1 MPHRPLRLALSAFAE
16 DCAAQLAAEAAE
28 GAEVPFELVRAGR
41 RDAPLYCY
49 RPLVGRF
56 LAGRIGVLGRLASY
70 PPAAHALAACGG
82 LDDYLLARGERPHG
96 TPRQRVDA
104 ALLAFVARVF
114 EDSTDFELL
123 RGRLEAAFQELES
136 ILLDG
141 RAETA
146 VIVPALGITIESPE
160 LVLADGLAL
169 ARGDAFDGEAPP
181 EALWAEGGE
190 PHVLA
195 VLRWELAPGDPAPL
209 AHARARLSRL
219 RTALRLFD
227 PAGVTLSPLAW
238 TRTAAGPWQ
247 PFALGPAAV
256 RGDGVVH
263 VAAEQED
270 ELRAFCSLVGRRTPR
285 GGPVAWALGRW
296 ELACERAGRAGTAQ
310 ALADHL
316 LALRALLEPE
326 GAQSGVLGRRLAALC
341 AVPAERD
348 ALAARVEHAA
358 ALERSVVAGAAP
370 GEPLG
375 RLAAE
380 LSGHLRALLR
390 DVLCGHLEA
399 DLRGL
404 ADALLAQNAEQAG
417 AEQAGAEPEAVP

>member
-1 MPHRPLRLALSAFAE
+1 LPCDGATAPATGRSAIGALRTDPACRIARCASRCPPSPRSAPRSSRPRRPRARR
-16 DCAAQLAAEAAE
+16 C
-28 GAEVPFELVRAGR
+28 PFELVRAGR

-70 PPAAHALAACGG
+70 PHAAHALAACGG

-146 VIVPALGITIESPE
+146 VIVPVLGITIESPE

-181 EALWAEGGE
+181 EALWADGGE

-209 AHARARLSRL
+209 AHARTRLSACGPRCGSS
-219 RTALRLFD
+219 TP
-227 PAGVTLSPLAW
+227 PA
-238 TRTAAGPWQ
+238 
-247 PFALGPAAV
+247 
-256 RGDGVVH
+256 
-263 VAAEQED
+263 
-270 ELRAFCSLVGRRTPR
+270 
-285 GGPVAWALGRW
+285 
-296 ELACERAGRAGTAQ
+296 
-310 ALADHL
+310 
-316 LALRALLEPE
+316 
-326 GAQSGVLGRRLAALC
+326 
-341 AVPAERD
+341 
-348 ALAARVEHAA
+348 
-358 ALERSVVAGAAP
+358 
-370 GEPLG
+370 
-375 RLAAE
+375 
-380 LSGHLRALLR
+380 
-390 DVLCGHLEA
+390 
-399 DLRGL
+399 
-404 ADALLAQNAEQAG
+404 
-417 AEQAGAEPEAVP
+417 

>member
-16 DCAAQLAAEAAE
+16 ECAAQLAADAAD

-49 RPLVGRF
+49 RPMVGRY
-56 LAGRIGVLGRLASY
+56 LAGRIGVLGRLESY
-70 PPAAHALAACGG
+70 PRAAHALAACGG
-82 LDDYLLARGERPHG
+82 LDDYLAARGEAPRG

-123 RGRLEAAFQELES
+123 RGRLEAACQELEA

-146 VIVPALGITIESPE
+146 VVVPVLGLTIDSPE
-160 LVLADGLAL
+160 VVLADGLAL
-169 ARGDAFDGEAPP
+169 ARGDTFDGEAPP
-181 EALWAEGGE
+181 EALWADGAGE

-209 AHARARLSRL
+209 AHARVRLARL

-227 PAGVTLSPLAW
+227 PAGVTLSQLAW

-247 PFALGPAAV
+247 PFALGPTAV

-263 VAAEQED
+263 VAPEQED
-270 ELRAFCSLVGRRTPR
+270 ELRAFCNLVGRRTPR
-285 GGPVAWALGRW
+285 SGPVAWALRRW
-296 ELACERAGRAGTAQ
+296 ELGNERAGRAGMAQ

-326 GAQSGVLGRRLAALC
+326 GPQSGRLAERLAVLC
-341 AVPAERD
+341 AMPGGRE
-348 ALAARVEHAA
+348 ALSSRVTQAA
-358 ALERSVVAGAAP
+358 ALERSVVAGAGAD
-370 GEPLG
+370 EALG
-375 RLAAE
+375 VLVGE
-380 LSGHLRALLR
+380 LSGYLRALLR
-390 DVLCGHLEA
+390 DVLCGHLEC
-399 DLRGL
+399 DLSVV
-404 ADALLAQNAEQAG
+404 ADALLAR
-417 AEQAGAEPEAVP
+417 EAATPTVT

>member
-16 DCAAQLAAEAAE
+16 ECAAQLAAEAAD

-70 PPAAHALAACGG
+70 PRAAHALAACGG
-82 LDDYLLARGERPHG
+82 LDDYLLARGEHPHG
-96 TPRQRVDA
+96 TPRQRVEA

-146 VIVPALGITIESPE
+146 VIVPVLGITIDSPE

-209 AHARARLSRL
+209 THARARLSRV

-256 RGDGVVH
+256 RGEGVVH

-270 ELRAFCSLVGRRTPR
+270 ELRAFCSLVGRRAPR

-296 ELACERAGRAGTAQ
+296 ELACERAGRAGAAQ

-326 GAQSGVLGRRLAALC
+326 GPQSGLLGRRLAALC
-341 AVPAERD
+341 AVPRERDGLAER
-348 ALAARVEHAA
+348 VERAA
-358 ALERSVVAGAAP
+358 ALERSVVAGATA

-375 RLAAE
+375 ELAAE

-390 DVLCGHLEA
+390 DVLCGHLDA
-399 DLRGL
+399 DLCAL
-404 ADALLAQNAEQAG
+404 ADALLAQD